1 MKGTKGEELS
11 LGSIELAP
19 RPGLFAFESI
29 GLL

>member
-1 MKGTKGEELS
+1 MKGTKGELS